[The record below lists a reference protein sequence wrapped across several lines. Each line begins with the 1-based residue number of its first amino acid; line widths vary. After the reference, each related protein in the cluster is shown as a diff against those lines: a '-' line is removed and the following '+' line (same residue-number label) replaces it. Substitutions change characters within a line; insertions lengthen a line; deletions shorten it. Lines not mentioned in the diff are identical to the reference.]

1 MNDGKKFE
9 EDWKNSFKKVNAY
22 YFRIKDSASS
32 FGGGNTSFTR
42 SNPYDC
48 FCLYEGYFI
57 AMELKSTQSTSFS
70 FKRHKD
76 DKGKMIHLNQIV
88 GLEDVIRIK
97 NTYAGFIFN
106 FREKETYWLSIQD
119 FINFYNNTDKI
130 SINEKDI
137 IKCNG
142 LLIQK
147 NKLKVRFRY
156 NIQNML
162 DTLINRE

>member
-48 FCLYEGYFI
+48 FCLYEGRFV
-57 AMELKSTQSTSFS
+57 AMELKSTQGTSFS
-70 FKRHKD
+70 FEKQKT
-76 DKGKMIHLNQIV
+76 DKGKMIHLNQIT
-88 GLEDVIRIK
+88 GLQDVVKIK
-97 NTYAGFIFN
+97 DTNAGFIFN
-106 FREKETYWLSIQD
+106 FRERETYWLSIQD
-119 FINFYNNTDKI
+119 FMNFYTNTNKM
-130 SINEKDI
+130 SINEKDVI
-137 IKCNG
+137 EYNG

-147 NKLKVRFRY
+147 NKMKVRFRY
-156 NIQNML
+156 DIQTML
-162 DTLINRE
+162 DTLIKE